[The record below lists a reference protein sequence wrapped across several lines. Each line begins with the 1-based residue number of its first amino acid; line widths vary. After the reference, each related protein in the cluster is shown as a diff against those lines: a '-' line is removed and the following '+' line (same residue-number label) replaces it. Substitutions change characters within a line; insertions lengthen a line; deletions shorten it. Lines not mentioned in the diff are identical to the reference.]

1 MEIRNECIKKYIIH
15 VFNDSFSGLTIRKLH
30 KVLPNWINI
39 YAGDI
44 LWAFMIFMLFG
55 FLLNKITSKQL
66 AIISLIFCFCIEF
79 SQLYSTEWINSIRC
93 TKLGGL
99 ILGRGFLWS
108 DLVSYSIGISIGYFV
123 DYHIF
128 KNH

>member
-1 MEIRNECIKKYIIH
+1 MNVLRNRILYMSLTIVIM
-15 VFNDSFSGLTIRKLH
+15 FSGLTIRKLH

-79 SQLYSTEWINSIRC
+79 SQLYSTEWINSIRF

-128 KNH
+128 DNH